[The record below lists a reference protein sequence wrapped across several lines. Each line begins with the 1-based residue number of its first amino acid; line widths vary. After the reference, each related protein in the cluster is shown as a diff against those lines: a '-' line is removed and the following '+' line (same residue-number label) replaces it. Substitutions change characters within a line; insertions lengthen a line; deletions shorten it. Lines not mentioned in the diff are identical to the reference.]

1 METFDA
7 ILWDM
12 DGTIVDT
19 ERVVWE
25 VMLKAFKKAAGIE
38 LPADLFERLLGQSE
52 IDFYRN
58 MVQTYS
64 LTPDDVE
71 RIKQT
76 FDLEYIP
83 RLASVPALPGAI
95 ERVTESAKLA
105 AIGLVTGST
114 SAQASAVVNALA
126 IGHLFRDIVA
136 CDMYERGKPDPA
148 PFLMAAENLDADP
161 ARCLVIEDSPSGV
174 TAARAAG
181 MKVIGVHEGNKGKY
195 KINHADLE
203 IASLRDL
210 DWNKAA
216 RLIGSGGWSVS

>member
-1 METFDA
+1 MPLFDA

-25 VMLKAFKKAAGIE
+25 VMLKAFRKAAGIE

-64 LTPDDVE
+64 LSAEDVE

-83 RLASVPALPGAI
+83 KLADVPPLPGAI
-95 ERVTESAKLA
+95 ERVTESAQLA

-114 SAQASAVVNALA
+114 SAQASAVINALE

-136 CDMYERGKPDPA
+136 CDMYERGKPDPG
-148 PFLMAAENLDADP
+148 PFLMAAENLEADP

-181 MKVIGVHEGNKGKY
+181 MTVIGVHEGNRGKY

-210 DWNKAA
+210 DWKKAA
-216 RLIGSGGWSVS
+216 ALVGG